1 MGSVS
6 TPVETGLPVEGH
18 SKRIVPMSLL
28 LFDDDVYPADRQLAW
43 LINCYP
49 SKPIGLAL
57 GVASLVSKTE
67 VGLSPKSPTLGTF

>member
-1 MGSVS
+1 
-6 TPVETGLPVEGH
+6 
-18 SKRIVPMSLL
+18 MSLL

-57 GVASLVSKTE
+57 GVAGLVSKTE
-67 VGLSPKSPTLGTF
+67 VGLSPKSPTLGTFL